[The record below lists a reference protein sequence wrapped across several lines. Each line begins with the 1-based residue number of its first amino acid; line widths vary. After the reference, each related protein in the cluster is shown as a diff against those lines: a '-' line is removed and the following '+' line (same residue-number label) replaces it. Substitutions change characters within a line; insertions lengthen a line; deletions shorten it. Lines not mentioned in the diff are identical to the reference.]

1 MNLTDP
7 IADMLTRVRNASA
20 AHHDHVD
27 VPASQLKRGIAQ
39 ILKEQGFIKDFER
52 PRESKYPTL
61 RLHLR
66 YTGKRDPVIT
76 GLRRISKPGQRI
88 YRKAPE
94 MPRVVGGLG
103 IAIISTPQG
112 LMTERQAK
120 RNNVGGEVLCYV
132 W

>member
-1 MNLTDP
+1 MYVTDP
-7 IADMLTRVRNASA
+7 IADMLTRVRNASR
-20 AHHDHVD
+20 AHHDSVD

-39 ILKEQGFIKDFER
+39 ILKEQGFIRDFER
-52 PRESKYPTL
+52 VRESKYPTL

-76 GLRRISKPGQRI
+76 GLRRVSKPGQRI
-88 YRKAPE
+88 YRKALA

-120 RNNVGGEVLCYV
+120 RGNVGGEVLCYV

>member
-1 MNLTDP
+1 
-7 IADMLTRVRNASA
+7 MLTRIRNASS
-20 AHHDHVD
+20 AHHESVD

-39 ILKEQGFIKDFER
+39 ILKEQGFVRDFER
-52 PRESKYPTL
+52 VKDSKYPTI

-76 GLRRISKPGQRI
+76 GIRRVSKPGQRI
-88 YRKAPE
+88 YRKSTD

-103 IAIISTPQG
+103 IAIVSTPKG
-112 LMTERQAK
+112 LMTERQA
-120 RNNVGGEVLCYV
+120 RQLNVGGEILCFV

>member
-1 MNLTDP
+1 MNITDP
-7 IADMLTRVRNASA
+7 IADMLTRIRNASS
-20 AHHDHVD
+20 AHHESVD

-39 ILKEQGFIKDFER
+39 ILKEQGYVRDFER
-52 PRESKYPTL
+52 VKDSKYPTI

-76 GLRRISKPGQRI
+76 GIRRVSKPGQRI
-88 YRKAPE
+88 YRKATD

-103 IAIISTPQG
+103 IAIVSTPKG
-112 LMTERQAK
+112 LMTERQA
-120 RNNVGGEVLCYV
+120 RQSNVGGEVLCYV

>member
-7 IADMLTRVRNASA
+7 IADMLTRIRNASA
-20 AHHDHVD
+20 AHHDFVD
-27 VPASQLKRGIAQ
+27 MPASQLKRGIAQ

-52 PRESKYPTL
+52 VKESKYPTL
-61 RLHLR
+61 RLFLR

-76 GLRRISKPGQRI
+76 GLRRVSKPGQRI
-88 YRKAPE
+88 YRKAAE

-103 IAIISTPQG
+103 IAVVSTPRG
-112 LMTERQAK
+112 LMTERQA
-120 RNNVGGEVLCYV
+120 RRSNVGGEVLCYV

>member
-1 MNLTDP
+1 MNITDP
-7 IADMLTRVRNASA
+7 IADMLTRIRNASS
-20 AHHDHVD
+20 AHHESVD

-39 ILKEQGFIKDFER
+39 ILKEQGFVRDFER
-52 PRESKYPTL
+52 VKDSKYPTI

-76 GLRRISKPGQRI
+76 GIRRVSKPGQRI
-88 YRKAPE
+88 YRKSTD

-103 IAIISTPQG
+103 IAIVSTPKG
-112 LMTERQAK
+112 LMTEREARQS
-120 RNNVGGEVLCYV
+120 NVGGEVLCYV

>member
-1 MNLTDP
+1 MNITDP
-7 IADMLTRVRNASA
+7 IADMLTRIRNASS
-20 AHHDHVD
+20 AHHESVD

-39 ILKEQGFIKDFER
+39 ILKEQGFVRDFER
-52 PRESKYPTL
+52 VKDSKYPTI

-76 GLRRISKPGQRI
+76 GIRRVSKPGQRI
-88 YRKAPE
+88 YRKSTN

-103 IAIISTPQG
+103 IAIVSTPKG
-112 LMTERQAK
+112 LMTERQA
-120 RNNVGGEVLCYV
+120 RQTNVGGEVLCYV

>member
-1 MNLTDP
+1 MTDP
-7 IADMLTRVRNASA
+7 IADMLTRVRNASN
-20 AHHDHVD
+20 AHHDYVD
-27 VPASQLKRGIAQ
+27 IPASQLKRGIAQ
-39 ILKEQGFIKDFER
+39 ILKEQGFIRDFER
-52 PRESKYPTL
+52 LRESKYPTL

-76 GLRRISKPGQRI
+76 GLRRVSKPGQRI
-88 YRKAPE
+88 YRRATE
-94 MPRVVGGLG
+94 LPRVVGGMG

-120 RNNVGGEVLCYV
+120 RSNVGGEVLCYV

>member
-1 MNLTDP
+1 MNITDP
-7 IADMLTRVRNASA
+7 IADMLTRIRNASS
-20 AHHDHVD
+20 AHHESVD

-39 ILKEQGFIKDFER
+39 ILKDQGFVRDFER
-52 PRESKYPTL
+52 VKDSKYPTI

-76 GLRRISKPGQRI
+76 GIRRVSKPGQRI
-88 YRKAPE
+88 YRKSTN

-103 IAIISTPQG
+103 IAIVSTPKG
-112 LMTERQAK
+112 LMTERQA
-120 RNNVGGEVLCYV
+120 RQTNVGGEVLCYV

>member
-1 MNLTDP
+1 MNITDP
-7 IADMLTRVRNASA
+7 IADMLTRIRNASS
-20 AHHDHVD
+20 AHHDSVD

-39 ILKEQGFIKDFER
+39 ILKEQGFVRDFER
-52 PRESKYPTL
+52 VKDSKYPTI

-76 GLRRISKPGQRI
+76 GIRRVSKPGQRI
-88 YRKAPE
+88 YRKSTN

-103 IAIISTPQG
+103 IAIVSTPRG
-112 LMTERQAK
+112 LMTERQA
-120 RNNVGGEVLCYV
+120 RLSNVGGEVLCYV

>member
-1 MNLTDP
+1 MYMTDP
-7 IADMLTRVRNASA
+7 IADMLTRVRNASN
-20 AHHDHVD
+20 AHHDYVD
-27 VPASQLKRGIAQ
+27 IPASQLKRGIAQ
-39 ILKEQGFIKDFER
+39 ILKEQGFIRDFER
-52 PRESKYPTL
+52 LRESKYPTL

-76 GLRRISKPGQRI
+76 GLRRVSKPGQRI
-88 YRKAPE
+88 YRRATE
-94 MPRVVGGLG
+94 LPRVVGGMG

-120 RNNVGGEVLCYV
+120 RSNVGGEVLCYV

>member
-1 MNLTDP
+1 MNITDP
-7 IADMLTRVRNASA
+7 IADMLTRIRNASS
-20 AHHDHVD
+20 AHHESVD

-39 ILKEQGFIKDFER
+39 ILKEQGFVRDFER
-52 PRESKYPTL
+52 VKDSKYPTI

-76 GLRRISKPGQRI
+76 GIRRVSKPGQRI
-88 YRKAPE
+88 YRKSTD

-103 IAIISTPQG
+103 IAIVSTPKG
-112 LMTERQAK
+112 LMTERQA
-120 RNNVGGEVLCYV
+120 RQLNVGGEILCFV

>member
-1 MNLTDP
+1 VNITDP
-7 IADMLTRVRNASA
+7 IADMLTRVRNASN
-20 AHHDHVD
+20 AHHDYVD
-27 VPASQLKRGIAQ
+27 MPASQLKRGIAQ
-39 ILKEQGFIKDFER
+39 ILKEQGFIRDFER
-52 PRESKYPTL
+52 VRESKYPTL

-66 YTGKRDPVIT
+66 YTGKRDPVLT
-76 GLRRISKPGQRI
+76 GLRRVSKPGQRI
-88 YRKAPE
+88 YRKSLQ

-103 IAIISTPQG
+103 MAIISTPQG